1 MPGQATTPRTSR
13 PSSQKAEHA
22 GVKTRRRGE
31 QLEAA
36 LLDAAW
42 EELDSVGYAAMTMEG
57 VAERAG
63 TSRAVLYRR
72 WRNRPELVIAAMRRH
87 RPNLSGPVP
96 DTGSLRED
104 VLVLLRRMTT
114 NLTAIG
120 LETVNG
126 LLGELLADPKL
137 AAASQDQ
144 MLPLAANVMTAI
156 LGAARERGDVKRD
169 VPPIVATLPTDL
181 YRHHMFVRRSPPSD
195 ATLIAIVDDVFL
207 PLVQAPGPAE

>member
-1 MPGQATTPRTSR
+1 MSRQSTPPPPPR
-13 PSSQKAEHA
+13 PSSQKAHRA

-31 QLEAA
+31 ELEAA

-42 EELDSVGYAAMTMEG
+42 KELGAVGYTAMTMEG

-104 VLVLLRRMTT
+104 VLILLRRIRT
-114 NLTAIG
+114 NLTEIG
-120 LETVNG
+120 AETVNG
-126 LLGELLADPKL
+126 LFGELFTDPKL
-137 AAASQDQ
+137 AASARDQ
-144 MLPLAANVMTAI
+144 MLPIAADVMATI
-156 LGAARERGDVKRD
+156 LGAAAARGEAKQDI
-169 VPPIVATLPTDL
+169 PPIVATLPLDL
-181 YRHHMFVRRSPPSD
+181 FRHQMFATRTPPSD

-207 PLVQAPGPAE
+207 PLVQGPSQPK